1 MAKVFECERD
11 GEVIRGESDDQLVA
25 NVERHVAD
33 SHTDLVGKLSRD
45 EILAMGR
52 SGPTTRGEGGSR

>member
-11 GEVIRGESDDQLVA
+11 GVVIGGEDDDELVA

-33 SHTDLVGKLSRD
+33 AHPDLVGKLSRD
-45 EILAMGR
+45 DVIASAKE
-52 SGPTTRGEGGSR
+52 E